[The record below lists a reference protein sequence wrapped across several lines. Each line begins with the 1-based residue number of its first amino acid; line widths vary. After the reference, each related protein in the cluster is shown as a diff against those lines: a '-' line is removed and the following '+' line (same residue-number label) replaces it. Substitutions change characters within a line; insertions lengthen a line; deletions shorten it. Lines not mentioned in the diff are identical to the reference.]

1 MATETS
7 NRDASMKVVSI
18 GECMVEMAL
27 TPGSTAQIR
36 FAGDTFNTAA
46 YMSRLGLE
54 VDYATAVGQGDPFS
68 DGILGRMAEEGVG
81 TSLVTQVPG
90 RLPGLYAIE
99 RDEAGERRFFYWR
112 GEAAVRDLFAV
123 ADVAALG
130 EALNRAKLV
139 YLSGITLAVIGE
151 AGRARLVELLAQ
163 ARAAGAAVA
172 FDTNYRP
179 RLWANPVAARA
190 AIEAVVPHAT
200 YLSASEEDM
209 AELYA
214 EGPAATV
221 ARWAVGGAEV
231 IARAPGTGLTVHEA
245 DGPYTP
251 PPYPAVKAVDA
262 TGAGDS
268 FNAAY
273 LATRLKGGSPEAAVA
288 AGRALAEVVVQ
299 HLGAIIPGAAMPIL
313 PKP

>member
-1 MATETS
+1 M
-7 NRDASMKVVSI
+7 RVVSI

-27 TPGSTAQIR
+27 TQGGAAQIR

-54 VDYATAVGQGDPFS
+54 VDYVTALGKDDPFS
-68 DGILGRMAEEGVG
+68 DGILGRMEEEGVG
-81 TSLVTQVPG
+81 TSLITQVPG

-112 GEAAVRDLFAV
+112 GEAAVRDLFSV
-123 ADVAALG
+123 CDVAALG
-130 EALNRAKLV
+130 AALNGAGLV

-151 AGRARLVELLAQ
+151 AGRAKMTELLGQ

-179 RLWANPVAARA
+179 RLWSGPESARQ
-190 AIEAVVPHAT
+190 AIEAAAPHAT
-200 YLSASEEDM
+200 FLSASEEDLI
-209 AELYA
+209 ELYD
-214 EGPAATV
+214 EGPAPTV
-221 ARWAVGGAEV
+221 ARWAAGGAEV
-231 IARAPGTGLTVHEA
+231 IARSPGTGLSVHGPGGLFEA
-245 DGPYTP
+245 P
-251 PPYPAVKAVDA
+251 PHELVRAVDA

-273 LATRLKGGSPEAAVA
+273 LAARLRGASPAEAVA
-288 AGRALAEVVVQ
+288 AGRGLAQVVVQ
-299 HLGAIIPGAAMPIL
+299 HLGAIIPAAAMPDL
-313 PKP
+313 PLI

>member
-1 MATETS
+1 
-7 NRDASMKVVSI
+7 MKVVSI

-27 TPGSTAQIR
+27 TPGSTTQMR

-46 YMSRLGLE
+46 YMSRLGME
-54 VDYATAVGQGDPFS
+54 VDYVTALGKDDPFS

-81 TSLVTQVPG
+81 TSLITQVAG

-123 ADVAALG
+123 CDVAALG
-130 EALNRAKLV
+130 AALNGASLV

-151 AGRARLVELLAQ
+151 AGRAKMVELLAQ
-163 ARAAGAAVA
+163 ARAAGAQVA
-172 FDTNYRP
+172 FDTNYRH
-179 RLWANPVAARA
+179 RLWAGPAAARD
-190 AIEAVVPHAT
+190 AIEAVAPHAT
-200 YLSASEEDM
+200 FLSASEEDL

-221 ARWAVGGAEV
+221 ARWAAGGAEV
-231 IARAPGTGLTVHEA
+231 IARSPGTGLAVHSPGGVFEA
-245 DGPYTP
+245 P
-251 PPYPAVKAVDA
+251 PHALVKALDA

-273 LATRLKGGSPEAAVA
+273 LSARLRGASPAEAVA
-288 AGRALAEVVVQ
+288 AGRALAQVVVQ
-299 HLGAIIPGAAMPIL
+299 HLGAIIPRAAMPDL
-313 PKP
+313 PAW